1 MTKDD
6 PNKSVTRLLLN
17 KTQFSRVIGKG
28 GTCFSQLL
36 KIRPIEIE
44 RAAILGQTIAHIRSA
59 TGVFMKGADID
70 EEWRLVSKYMEGLK
84 SLSYCLDASRFF

>member
-28 GTCFSQLL
+28 GRSQTLLL
-36 KIRPIEIE
+36 KIQPIEIE
-44 RAAILGQTIAHIRSA
+44 RIVILGQTIAHIRSA

-70 EEWRLVSKYMEGLK
+70 EEWRLVS
-84 SLSYCLDASRFF
+84 